1 MEIKIHTCLLQILC
15 FCGWTQPFNFI
26 LGSCC
31 SFPST
36 AHSTATFCPTN
47 NLMHSLLTT
56 TSSHDVSHKLL
67 SHCTNTVLSLFT
79 SHTSI
84 LPTVKECSQILS
96 YLCVSTSHVALW
108 ANGYFYW
115 YSYCCH
121 WYYVY
126 KMCSAHTHIANH

>member
-15 FCGWTQPFNFI
+15 FCGWTQLFNFI

-31 SFPST
+31 SLPST

-67 SHCTNTVLSLFT
+67 SHCTNTILSLFT
-79 SHTSI
+79 SHCKRMFSNIVIFVCINFSCGIMSKWI
-84 LPTVKECSQILS
+84 LLLVFLLLS
-96 YLCVSTSHVALW
+96 LILCVQDV
-108 ANGYFYW
+108 
-115 YSYCCH
+115 
-121 WYYVY
+121 
-126 KMCSAHTHIANH
+126 